1 MLPAP
6 PIALRRFGLRRPGL
20 RCLPLLFAAAGLLG
34 SGCVLK
40 PGYVDSTTGRA
51 YAGFAKP
58 ACYGTDFCGTHG
70 CLCDL
75 LGVRECDCRRDPY
88 TPPVVAFCSFP
99 GLSAGCRKHPP
110 RMVTTHVHA
119 PMPARYDQF
128 PGHANRFD
136 DRRGAARPGMQA
148 PAAPAPS
155 PLAAPMPLP
164 ASIDVPELN
173 EAVQP
178 PGLPPVGPDGIGE
191 GPVN

>member
-1 MLPAP
+1 MSPARST
-6 PIALRRFGLRRPGL
+6 AVRRFGL
-20 RCLPLLFAAAGLLG
+20 RCLPLLFAAAGVLG
-34 SGCVLK
+34 SGCALR

-58 ACYGTDFCGTHG
+58 ACYASDFCGTC
-70 CLCDL
+70 CLSDL

-99 GLSAGCRKHPP
+99 GLKAGCRKHPP

-128 PGHANRFD
+128 PGHARRFD
-136 DRRGAARPGMQA
+136 DR
-148 PAAPAPS
+148 PAPPRPRPNVPEETA

-164 ASIDVPELN
+164 ASIDAPELNPELN

-178 PGLPPVGPDGIGE
+178 PGLPPVGPEGIGR
-191 GPVN
+191 